1 MIKAPQGNANKKY
14 VEQPVIEPGT
24 YPGRIVQVIDMG
36 LQPQRPYQGQDK
48 KPCHEI
54 SFVYELVDTFLIDEE
69 GNENEEKPRWINET
83 LPLHPLIADKA
94 KSTQRYKALDPE
106 NQFDGDFSQLVDI
119 PCNVLIVN
127 NKKGDK
133 VYENVASLSAM
144 RPKDAAKCP
153 ELKNPSTVFSLD
165 EPDIN
170 VFNKLP
176 KWIQDKIKGNLNY
189 QGSKLQKLV
198 GNEAPKEDK
207 PVEEAPKEDD
217 NNPY

>member
-54 SFVYELVDTFLIDEE
+54 GFTYELVDTFVVDEAGKE
-69 GNENEEKPRWINET
+69 IEDKPRWMSEVI
-83 LPLHPLIADKA
+83 PLHPLIAEKA

-106 NQFDGDFSQLVDI
+106 NQFDGDFSQIADI
-119 PCNVLIVN
+119 PCNVLIVH

-133 VYENVASLSAM
+133 VYENVASISAM

-153 ELKNPSTVFSLD
+153 ELKNPVVVFSLD
-165 EPDIN
+165 TPDIN

-176 KWIQDKIKGNLNY
+176 KWIQSKIQSNLNY
-189 QGSKLQKLV
+189 KGSKLEKLL
-198 GNEAPKEDK
+198 PKEDIK
-207 PVEEAPKEDD
+207 EVEQENEPLMDK